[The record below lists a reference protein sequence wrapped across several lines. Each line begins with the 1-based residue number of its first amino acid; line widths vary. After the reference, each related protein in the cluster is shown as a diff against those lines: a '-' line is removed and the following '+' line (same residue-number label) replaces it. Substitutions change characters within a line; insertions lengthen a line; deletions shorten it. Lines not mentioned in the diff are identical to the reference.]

1 MLGEVETG
9 KRESVTDV
17 KSNQLL
23 KEKALVGTV
32 LPSSLCDVIGFDF
45 LSSREGQIGGGGMT
59 QIQYS
64 IQMLSIWQA
73 GSKFCIE
80 TELTERD

>member
-17 KSNQLL
+17 KSKQLL

-45 LSSREGQIGGGGMT
+45 LSSREGQIGGGGDDPN
-59 QIQYS
+59 S
-64 IQMLSIWQA
+64 VFHPDAFNLA
-73 GSKFCIE
+73 GGKQV
-80 TELTERD
+80 LHRD